1 MANLNDF
8 KILKIKCIKCF
19 NLAKNVLDQ
28 IGNITYNLYENY
40 RERYGFYYFILQNFT
55 SLTEYTEMT
64 DCICDTDFNNKF
76 FKRKEEDVGIDA
88 VYIDENNKCINI
100 FNFKYRNKFNPD
112 KEQCLNDAITSSK
125 FFNVLLTQKNDLD
138 GKSGEYAKKILEKF
152 HENEIWNII
161 FYFVSNDNK
170 TLSSD
175 NSILNKLK
183 EVYSMN
189 IKTIGLDEITD
200 VTSLKH
206 DEIGAKLIL
215 PDDAILTFSENR
227 LSSDKSYIVR
237 LPIYE
242 LIRITCN
249 DPSIREKY
257 NNEDDQAIL
266 NAKIEM
272 QVLYDNVR
280 GLILRSKFNKNIEKT
295 LDNEPGK
302 FFFYNNGITIVAKDI
317 NATISKTSH
326 KTKLEIIDFQVLNG
340 GQTLRTIYNYI
351 SRSYSNVSDKLSN
364 AEVLVRFLKIPDDE
378 ERNYIGEY
386 TNSQNAIDQRDLKSL
401 RKEQLQLEEYLDGH
415 DILYIRKK
423 GDTGKDDKTY
433 HSSISMERM
442 GQILMAIILKRPD
455 QISNKKRYIFDT
467 YYDKLFVQNEELCSE
482 NTIQL
487 INDFNDIGVT
497 YRQISNYKKYGTSYQ
512 KDIYILYLSYYTKN
526 KDFKKII
533 EKFENCLTDYSNFD
547 LGNNKEE
554 KDKAKSRYLIN
565 SSFKIELDKQFK
577 INS

>member
-19 NLAKNVLDQ
+19 NLAKNVLEQ
-28 IGNITYNLYENY
+28 MGNVPDNLDENDCA
-40 RERYGFYYFILQNFT
+40 RYGFYYFILQNFT
-55 SLTEYTEMT
+55 SLTEYDEMT

-76 FKRKEEDVGIDA
+76 FNRKEEDAGIDA

-112 KEQCLNDAITSSK
+112 KEQSLNDAIASSK
-125 FFNVLLTQKNDLD
+125 FFNVLLTRKNDLD
-138 GKSGEYAKKILEKF
+138 GKSGEYAKKILE
-152 HENEIWNII
+152 ESDGNEIWNIL

-175 NSILNKLK
+175 KSLDKLK

-189 IKTIGLDEITD
+189 IKAVGLDEITD

-206 DEIGAKLIL
+206 DKIGAKLIL
-215 PDDAILTFSENR
+215 HDDAILSFSEDR

-237 LPIYE
+237 LPICE

-266 NAKIEM
+266 KAKIDM

-295 LDNEPGK
+295 LDEEPGK

-317 NATISKTSH
+317 KATTSRTLH

-364 AEVLVRFLKIPDDE
+364 AEVLVKLLKIPDDE

-401 RKEQLQLEEYLDGH
+401 RKEQLQLEEYLDEH
-415 DILYIRKK
+415 NILYIRKR

-455 QISNKKRYIFDT
+455 QISNKKRYIFDS
-467 YYDKLFVQNEELCSE
+467 YYDELFVQNEKLCSE

-487 INDFNDIGVT
+487 INDFNDIGIA
-497 YRQISNYKKYGTSYQ
+497 YRQISNCKKYGMSYQ

-533 EKFENCLTDYSNFD
+533 EKFENCLTKYSNSD

-554 KDKAKSRYLIN
+554 KNKAKSRYLIN

>member
-19 NLAKNVLDQ
+19 NLAKNVLEQ
-28 IGNITYNLYENY
+28 MGNVPDNLDENDCA
-40 RERYGFYYFILQNFT
+40 RYGFYYFILQNFT
-55 SLTEYTEMT
+55 SLTEYDEMT

-76 FKRKEEDVGIDA
+76 FNRKEEDAGIDA

-112 KEQCLNDAITSSK
+112 KEQSLNDAIASSK
-125 FFNVLLTQKNDLD
+125 FFNVLLTRKNDLD
-138 GKSGEYAKKILEKF
+138 GKSGEYAKKILE
-152 HENEIWNII
+152 ESDGNEIWNIL

-175 NSILNKLK
+175 KSLDKLK

-189 IKTIGLDEITD
+189 IKAVGLDEITD

-206 DEIGAKLIL
+206 DKIGAKLIL
-215 PDDAILTFSENR
+215 HDDAILSFSEDR

-237 LPIYE
+237 LPICE

-266 NAKIEM
+266 KAKIDM

-295 LDNEPGK
+295 LDEEPGK

-317 NATISKTSH
+317 KATTSRTLH

-364 AEVLVRFLKIPDDE
+364 AEVLVKLLKIPDDE

-401 RKEQLQLEEYLDGH
+401 RKEQLQLEEYLDEH
-415 DILYIRKK
+415 NILYIRKR

-455 QISNKKRYIFDT
+455 QISNKKRYIFDS
-467 YYDKLFVQNEELCSE
+467 YYDELFVQNEKLCSE

-487 INDFNDIGVT
+487 INDFNDIGIA
-497 YRQISNYKKYGTSYQ
+497 YRQISNCKKYGMSYQ
-512 KDIYILYLSYYTKN
+512 KDIYILYLS
-526 KDFKKII
+526 
-533 EKFENCLTDYSNFD
+533 FENVFI
-547 LGNNKEE
+547 
-554 KDKAKSRYLIN
+554 AN
-565 SSFKIELDKQFK
+565 SL
-577 INS
+577 